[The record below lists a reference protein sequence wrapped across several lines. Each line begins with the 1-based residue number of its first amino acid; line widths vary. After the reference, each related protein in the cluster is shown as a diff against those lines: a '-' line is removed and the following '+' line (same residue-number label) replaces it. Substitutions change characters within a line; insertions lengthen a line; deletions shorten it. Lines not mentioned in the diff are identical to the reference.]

1 MSKGQEISPSMWDS
15 IISGYY
21 GGQKLTDPQRLG
33 LFTQFVT
40 TQPVFTLVHL
50 LPMLLNLDGKPYS
63 LVDHFPFENLFSI
76 QMPRNIVMKT
86 GRQVSKSTSIAAHG
100 IVLAAAL
107 PRFTTL
113 YVTPLYEQIRRFS
126 SNYVRPFIEESPIK
140 SMLVGTRTEHSVLQ
154 RSFKNKSTMHFSYAG
169 LTADRTRGI
178 KSDRCAFDEIQD
190 MDPDH
195 IDIIKESMS
204 HSEFGISQF
213 TGTPKTMD
221 NTLQKLWEESSQAE
235 WLIKCPRCNFDNV
248 PALDWHLDK
257 MLGKW
262 HPDISEERPGV
273 LCYRC
278 GRPLN
283 PRVGRWMHRYPDRKL
298 VFSGYHVPQIIMPV
312 HYTNPEKWSVMLSK
326 RDTLAP
332 AIFYNEVLGESCDIS
347 TKLVTQTEL
356 QLAANLNENDEEVAV
371 QNIGNYLQRVLA
383 VDWGGGGKEGVSY
396 TVMAVL
402 GFTNEGKIDV
412 IFAKKSLVPHNHVAE
427 ARECRRLF
435 QKFHCAV
442 LTHDYTGAG
451 TLRETFLIQTGMAM
465 ERLMPI
471 QYVRTAAHNILQF
484 IPATEQHPRSHFRVD
499 KARSLQLTCYSIK
512 LGVLKFFKYDY
523 ISPENPGLLHDF
535 LALIED
541 KVPTA
546 HGSDIYTIQ
555 RNPLLSDDFAQAVN
569 LGCCALW
576 HMHSAWPD
584 FSQLGSKWQVDQ
596 QTMDAIG
603 PIDSSPWDK
612 YEDDSS
618 FGGYFNSF

>member
-1 MSKGQEISPSMWDS
+1 MTSSNELPVEWDG
-15 IISGYY
+15 IVSGYH
-21 GGQKLTDPQRLG
+21 GGQKLTDAQRLA
-33 LFTQFVT
+33 LFAQFISS
-40 TQPVFTLVHL
+40 QPLCTLVPL
-50 LPMLLNLDGKPYS
+50 LPMLLNLEGTPYS
-63 LVDHFPFENLFSI
+63 LIDHFPFEALF
-76 QMPRNIVMKT
+76 QTHMPRNIVMKT

-100 IVLAAAL
+100 VILAAAI

-140 SMLVGTRTEHSVLQ
+140 SMLVGTKTEHSVLQ
-154 RSFKNKSTMHFSYAG
+154 RSFKNRSIMHFSYAG

-190 MDPDH
+190 MDPEH

-204 HSEFGISQF
+204 HSGYGISQF

-221 NTLQKLWEESSQAE
+221 NTLQKLWENSSQAE
-235 WLIKCPRCNFDNV
+235 WVTRCPRCNFDNV

-257 MLGKW
+257 MIGKW
-262 HPDISEERPGV
+262 HPDISENRPGV

-278 GRPLN
+278 GRPMS
-283 PRVGRWMHRYPDRKL
+283 PRLGRWRHRYPDRKM
-298 VFSGYHVPQIIMPV
+298 VFAGFHVPQIIMPI
-312 HYTNPEKWSVMLSK
+312 HYANPEKWSVMISK
-326 RDTLAP
+326 RETLAP
-332 AIFYNEVLGESCDIS
+332 ATFYNEVLGESCDIS

-356 QLAANLNENDEEVAV
+356 QIAGCLHENDESIAITK
-371 QNIGNYLQRVLA
+371 IGQYVQRVLA
-383 VDWGGGGKEGVSY
+383 VDWGGGGKDGVSY
-396 TVMAVL
+396 TVMVVL
-402 GFTNEGKIDV
+402 GFTMDGKIDV

-427 ARECRRLF
+427 ARECLRLF

-442 LTHDYTGAG
+442 LAHDYTGAG
-451 TLRETFLIQTGMAM
+451 TLRETMLVQTGMTI

-471 QYVRTAAHNILQF
+471 QYVRAAAHNILTF
-484 IPATEQHPRSHFRVD
+484 IPATDQHPRAHFRVD

-512 LGVLKFFKYDY
+512 LGILKFFKYDY

-546 HGSDIYTIQ
+546 HGSDVYTIQ

-569 LGCCALW
+569 IGCCALW
-576 HMHSAWPD
+576 HMYGAWPN
-584 FSQLGSKWQVDQ
+584 FSELQDQWRADQ
-596 QTMDAIG
+596 QAMDSIG
-603 PIDSSPWDK
+603 PIDSSPWDRV
-612 YEDDSS
+612 EETSAHAFFDP
-618 FGGYFNSF
+618 F